1 MKLCKHIGYYNDPKD
16 IIDLFPSADI
26 KPDMGDI
33 VFKYMK
39 NGYGNFHHVNQSAEL
54 QPFDDFDDDLSG
66 GTAVMT
72 SDGKHLVNFSYG
84 DWKALAKGSDEHGYY
99 IDIWEVYDEPDK
111 EENEFSWWTDNELL
125 DLASVISENLKNVIA
140 EIKRRKLL

>member
-1 MKLCKHIGYYNDPKD
+1 MKLCHHIGYYNDPAD

-39 NGYGNFHHVNQSAEL
+39 DGYGNFHNVNPGAGVL
-54 QPFDDFDDDLSG
+54 PFDDFEDDLSG

-84 DWKALAKGSDEHGYY
+84 DWKDLAKGSDEHGYY
-99 IDIWEVYDEPDK
+99 IDIWEVYEEPDK
-111 EENEFSWWTDNELL
+111 EENEFSWRTDNELL
-125 DLASVISENLKNVIA
+125 DLASVISENLKLVIT